1 MAASSSPSD
10 YSKSFRRALRRVISL
25 QTADGRVDS
34 GSAAV
39 EDLFSRAD
47 PWTVVTALLE
57 TVVALAADDRAK
69 TNPSDKIDDAVD
81 NLRPRKQGKAKH

>member
-1 MAASSSPSD
+1 M
-10 YSKSFRRALRRVISL
+10 
-25 QTADGRVDS
+25 
-34 GSAAV
+34 
-39 EDLFSRAD
+39 
-47 PWTVVTALLE
+47 TALLE